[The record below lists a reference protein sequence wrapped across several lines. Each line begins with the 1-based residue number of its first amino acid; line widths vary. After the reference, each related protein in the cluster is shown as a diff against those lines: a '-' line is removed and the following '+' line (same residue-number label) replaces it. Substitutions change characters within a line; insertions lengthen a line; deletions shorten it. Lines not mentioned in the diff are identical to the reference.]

1 MKAEDV
7 MKHIFQQLNSYV
19 KEPTDNYIYHYT
31 SLEGLKSIMQNANL
45 WFSDIDY
52 LNDESEVK
60 YGYKLVT
67 DYLDE
72 NKSKYSKNF
81 IRDLKKFCSSDS
93 ILYKKNKEKLQ
104 ARYFVLSFSTVDDSL
119 PMWNYYSKNQNFLGF
134 SIQFKR
140 KQLVEKI
147 KKNLNHELF
156 QGAVIYNKQE
166 QQKYIK
172 KIITDVYDLY
182 SHNQSDDISNY
193 TLPLCIG
200 LFAFSLFIKNSC
212 FMHEKEYRIVIPTFE
227 SDNRNVEFRIC
238 NNLLIPY
245 ISMKFAKSALTQV
258 RLSPTQKSE
267 LIKSSLKD
275 FSKKFG
281 YKNIDVLP
289 SDIPLRY

>member
-1 MKAEDV
+1 MEPKSLMKY
-7 MKHIFQQLNSYV
+7 IFQQLNSYV
-19 KEPTDNYIYHYT
+19 KEPKNNYIYHYT

-67 DYLDE
+67 DYLEE
-72 NKSKYSKNF
+72 NESKYSKDF
-81 IRDLKKFCSSDS
+81 IRDLQKFCSSDNV
-93 ILYKKNKEKLQ
+93 LYKENKEKLQ
-104 ARYFVLSFSTVDDSL
+104 ARYFVLSFSTADDSL

-147 KKNLNHELF
+147 KKNVNHELF

-166 QQKYIK
+166 QQKCIK
-172 KIITDVYDLY
+172 TIITDVYNIYQKHQNEDV
-182 SHNQSDDISNY
+182 SNY
-193 TLPLCIG
+193 TLPLCVG

-227 SDNRNVEFRIC
+227 NSNKDVEFRIC

-245 ISMKFAKSALTQV
+245 ISLNFTKSALTQV

-267 LIKSSLKD
+267 LLKSSLKD
-275 FSKKFG
+275 FSKKLR
-281 YKNIDVLP
+281 YKNIDVLS

>member
-1 MKAEDV
+1 MEPTSLITY
-7 MKHIFQQLNSYV
+7 IFQQLNSYV
-19 KEPTDNYIYHYT
+19 KEPKDNYVYHYT

-67 DYLDE
+67 DYLEE
-72 NKSKYSKNF
+72 NENKYSKDF
-81 IRDLKKFCSSDS
+81 IRDLKEFCSSDNV
-93 ILYKKNKEKLQ
+93 LYEKNKKKLK

-140 KQLVEKI
+140 KQLVQRI
-147 KKNLNHELF
+147 KRNPNLELF
-156 QGAVIYNKQE
+156 KGTVIYNKQE
-166 QQKYIK
+166 QQKCIK
-172 KIITDVYDLY
+172 NIITDVYNIYQNHQNEDV
-182 SHNQSDDISNY
+182 SNY

-212 FMHEKEYRIVIPTFE
+212 FMHEKEYRIVIPAF
-227 SDNRNVEFRIC
+227 DNDNMDIDYRIC
-238 NNLLIPY
+238 NNLMIPY

-267 LIKSSLKD
+267 LLKSSLKD
-275 FSKKFG
+275 FSKKFK
-281 YKNIDVLP
+281 YKNIDVLS

>member
-7 MKHIFQQLNSYV
+7 MNHIFQQLNSYV

-67 DYLDE
+67 DYLEE
-72 NKSKYSKNF
+72 NESKYSKDF
-81 IRDLKKFCSSDS
+81 IRALQKFCSFDS
-93 ILYKKNKEKLQ
+93 VLYKKNKEKFHV
-104 ARYFVLSFSTVDDSL
+104 RYFVLSFSTVDDSL

-140 KQLVEKI
+140 KQLVQKI
-147 KKNLNHELF
+147 KSNTNLELF

-166 QQKYIK
+166 QQKCIK
-172 KIITDVYDLY
+172 KIISDVYELY
-182 SHNQSDDISNY
+182 FTDQIENLRNY

-200 LFAFSLFIKNSC
+200 LFVLSLFIKNSC
-212 FMHEKEYRIVIPTFE
+212 FMHEKEYRIVIPIFE
-227 SDNRNVEFRIC
+227 SDNMNVEFRIC

-267 LIKSSLKD
+267 LIKSSLED
-275 FSKKFG
+275 FSKKFK
-281 YKNIDVLP
+281 YRNVDILP